1 MARLYSDQ
9 PQFDS
14 INIPPEQNF
23 NTAAMNGS
31 LQQFLADNLGEYVI
45 VEFLV
50 GTQTMTQKAGVLYAV
65 GSSVLTLYEEVSQ
78 TFITCDIFSVKFVTF
93 FLPGHRP
100 WQVNNP
106 LFPTNGMNGVA
117 SMSSGSTPPAPGGCI
132 GAGCGGFPG
141 RMA

>member
-50 GTQTMTQKAGVLYAV
+50 GTQTMTQKAGVLYAP
-65 GSSVLTLYEEVSQ
+65 SSSP
-78 TFITCDIFSVKFVTF
+78 VTAPGRPTTPCSPPTGCRA
-93 FLPGHRP
+93 FLPWAARSLSPAPLPPGPAPTAPSSPARP
-100 WQVNNP
+100 WDKI
-106 LFPTNGMNGVA
+106 T
-117 SMSSGSTPPAPGGCI
+117 
-132 GAGCGGFPG
+132 
-141 RMA
+141 